1 MIYPKSVNTNH
12 RYRGPIESEKLNI
25 FYGLLFDDLK
35 TLKETYD
42 KLEILCNEIDDSVKT
57 SSYIA
62 NKPQINKIKDFLK
75 ECDI

>member
-1 MIYPKSVNTNH
+1 MIYPKSVSVNH

-25 FYGLLFDDLK
+25 FYNLLFDDLN

-42 KLEILCNEIDDSVKT
+42 KLETLCNEIDNSVKT
-57 SSYIA
+57 SSYMA
-62 NKPQINKIKDFLK
+62 NKAQINKIKDFLK